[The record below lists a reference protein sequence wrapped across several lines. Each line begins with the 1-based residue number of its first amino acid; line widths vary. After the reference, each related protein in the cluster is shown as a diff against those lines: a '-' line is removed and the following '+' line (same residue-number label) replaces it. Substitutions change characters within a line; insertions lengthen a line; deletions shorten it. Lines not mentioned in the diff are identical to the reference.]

1 MPVFDIPFTIS
12 GRIKI
17 EAEDVADAK
26 AKLEEAD
33 LSQEQYAE
41 QGELEVFEPVL
52 EQTE

>member
-26 AKLEEAD
+26 EKLEAQD
-33 LSQEQYAE
+33 LTKEEFAE
-41 QGELEVFEPVL
+41 HGELEVGEPVE
-52 EQTE
+52 EQTT